1 MALVLLASSP
11 ALALG
16 FIFGEGTDAPAAS
29 SIEDDGMLRV
39 YLKSLGDPASLGM
52 TLAGSYTVE
61 GDRGFRFDRDT
72 AIVLAAD
79 GESVLLSVG
88 GLTIDMGPSHDA
100 DAAGRDRRRRKR
112 HLHPRIGEGRAL

>member
-1 MALVLLASSP
+1 MQLRFRRALCALLALLLLASSP

-16 FIFGEGTDAPAAS
+16 FIFGDGTDAPAAS

-79 GESVLLSVG
+79 GESEITGLSHIDRG
-88 GLTIDMGPSHDA
+88 YQDLDGALRGLGASI
-100 DAAGRDRRRRKR
+100 RRS
-112 HLHPRIGEGRAL
+112 